1 MQFTSSS
8 LVVATA
14 ILSYGLLAQSYT
26 FTNSRFH
33 HGVSSLNR
41 VQAAVSSGNF
51 QILQRSRGPIFCQ
64 APSDSDVTEESDTG
78 MEDEDNYSD
87 NQYDDYL
94 MADQPEDAEMIEAMR
109 LERIIANDRWQSCLI
124 RDRQAGEWTG

>member
-1 MQFTSSS
+1 M
-8 LVVATA
+8 
-14 ILSYGLLAQSYT
+14 
-26 FTNSRFH
+26 
-33 HGVSSLNR
+33 
-41 VQAAVSSGNF
+41 
-51 QILQRSRGPIFCQ
+51 
-64 APSDSDVTEESDTG
+64 TEESDTG
-78 MEDEDNYSD
+78 MEDEDNYTD